1 MGATTCRST
10 LMRVWSSG
18 FTFNDIAK
26 CHSCA
31 ECATRYQS
39 LAASVE
45 PILDGCL
52 AWVGVYPLDLNRE
65 TTREFLRNQG
75 QAVPLS
81 SVHVYH
87 LRRFEVERSLIEQ
100 DVWIAEPDLKNKTS
114 MLAYGDDDLM
124 LKLKHQG
131 VLLEELVL
139 PDRSNCP
146 I

>member
-1 MGATTCRST
+1 
-10 LMRVWSSG
+10 
-18 FTFNDIAK
+18 
-26 CHSCA
+26 
-31 ECATRYQS
+31 
-39 LAASVE
+39 
-45 PILDGCL
+45 L